1 MRAIGAILLFV
12 SSLSWAEGGFRPTGG
27 AYNTTQTIIQG
38 LAFDQKLDAQI
49 PMDAVFT
56 NSDGK
61 EVKLG
66 EVFGKGPVILAM
78 AYARCPNMCTVVY
91 RETFQALS
99 RVRFAVPDAYRVV
112 FISIDPAETPEAAAK
127 KRKTYLHTYN
137 RPDLES
143 GTFFLTGEESQIKKV
158 ADSIGFSYRF
168 DPSTGQ
174 YVHPSGIIIATP
186 KGKISRYLYGI
197 HYNPNDLRLGMVE
210 ASENKIGTLADHL
223 LLYCY
228 KYDPTQ
234 GKYGFVIMSVVRG
247 LSGLTVTAL
256 GGFIWAMLRRER
268 KQRKREEEDS
278 VRKV

>member
-1 MRAIGAILLFV
+1 MRLFFAVLLLG
-12 SSLSWAEGGFRPTGG
+12 SSVGFAESFTPASAGTF
-27 AYNTTQTIIQG
+27 NVTQDIVKG
-38 LAFDQKLDAQI
+38 LAFDQKLEAQLPLDAT
-49 PMDAVFT
+49 FT
-56 NSDGK
+56 NSDGR
-61 EVKLG
+61 EIQLG
-66 EVFGKGPVILAM
+66 DVFGQGPVVLAM

-91 RETFQALS
+91 RETFQALA
-99 RVRFAVPDAYRVV
+99 RIRFDVPDAYRVV
-112 FISIDPAETPEAAAK
+112 FISIDPEETPEAAAK
-127 KRKTYLHTYN
+127 KRRTYLKTYN

-143 GTFFLTGEESQIKKV
+143 GTFFLTGKEDQIKRV
-158 ADSIGFSYRF
+158 ADAIGFSYRY

-174 YVHPSGIIIATP
+174 YVHPSGITIATP

-234 GKYGFVIMSVVRG
+234 GKYGFMIMSVVRG